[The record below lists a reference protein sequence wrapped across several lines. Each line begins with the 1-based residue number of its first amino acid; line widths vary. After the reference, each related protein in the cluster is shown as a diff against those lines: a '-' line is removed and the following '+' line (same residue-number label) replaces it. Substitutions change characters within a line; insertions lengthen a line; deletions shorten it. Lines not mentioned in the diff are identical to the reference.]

1 MASCISPVQIPDRTS
16 HDGDIRHGLMPVLD
30 SVFPLLLAITDDE
43 PAAAAIRVTLAL
55 AGARGAVPTVV
66 RALGN
71 GRDVEVVVSPF
82 VGIVPEGSL
91 SPEYRD
97 ECRDSLQKQIE
108 LVAGDVRWRMEIVDE
123 APADAVIEHAR
134 QLRPELIVM
143 GLRRHGVLHRTVSRG
158 VLRPVT
164 GATRLPV
171 LAVTPE
177 LTGLPERIVVAVDF
191 SEESILAARLARHL
205 LADDGEM
212 YLIHVATGGPCAAS
226 RRTTLASDCSAERVA
241 EELDRLIEDLDA
253 APTMTITP
261 VVATGDVRLSIAGCA
276 RRVGADLIAVGSDH
290 HSSLDRLLSNSV
302 SMGLAREARWSML
315 VVPSRHDD

>member
-1 MASCISPVQIPDRTS
+1 MASCVDPVQIPDRTS
-16 HDGDIRHGLMPVLD
+16 HGGDIRHGSMPVLD

-55 AGARGAVPTVV
+55 ASARGAVPTVV

-71 GRDVEVVVSPF
+71 SRDVEVVVSPF
-82 VGIVPEGSL
+82 VGAVPEDSL
-91 SPEYRD
+91 GPEYRD
-97 ECRDSLQKQIE
+97 ECRDSLQKQIA
-108 LVAGDVRWRMEIVDE
+108 LAAGDVRWRLEVVDQ
-123 APADAVIEHAR
+123 APADAVIEQAR

-143 GLRRHGVLHRTVSRG
+143 GLQRHGVLYRTVSRG
-158 VLRPVT
+158 MLRPVT

-177 LTGLPERIVVAVDF
+177 LAGLPRRIVAAVDF
-191 SEESILAARLARHL
+191 SEASIRAARLARHL

-212 YLIHVATGGPCAAS
+212 YLVHVATGGRCTANRQS
-226 RRTTLASDCSAERVA
+226 RPPRECITQRVA
-241 EELDRLIEDLDA
+241 EELDRLIEDLD
-253 APTMTITP
+253 PTPAMTITP
-261 VVATGDVRLSIAGCA
+261 IVVSGDVCLSIAGCA

-302 SMGLAREARWSML
+302 SMGLARSARWSVL
-315 VVPSRHDD
+315 VVPSRDDD